1 MRPLFVRV
9 VVVALA
15 MLSLAR
21 AETAAAAPE
30 GTLTWG
36 VHVTL
41 AARWLDPSDTEAFIT
56 PFMVLYALHD
66 ALVKPMPG
74 GDNTPSLAESW
85 TASKDGLAYE
95 FVLRKGVKFHNGD
108 PVTADDVKYSFD
120 RYHGAA
126 AKLLKDR
133 VREVQIVDPGRV
145 RFQLKEPWPDFMT
158 FYGTSATGAAWIVP
172 KKYVEKVGEDG
183 FKKAPVGAGPYKF
196 VAFNPG
202 IDLVMEAFEGYWRKV
217 PNVKR
222 LVFKSMPDE
231 TTRAAA
237 LKAGDVDIV
246 YLLSGPV
253 AADIKRTAGLRLAA
267 AMPPGVVFLDMPEQ
281 WDPKSPWADKRVRL
295 AASYALDRN
304 ALNLAETLGLS
315 RPTGGLVPRVLEFAK
330 AFDPPAHDPARAKKL
345 LAEAGYA
352 SGFDAATSRR
362 FRRTS
367 RWPRRIGNYL
377 QGSRHPHARPHRWSA
392 RRSSRVARAQDQGRH
407 HGARRSRRQRRD
419 AHRGLRDQERYL
431 RQWGRAGDR
440 GSLPGAGRE
449 LDRKK
454 RERMLHE
461 IQQIMYDR
469 ALHVPIYELAFLWGV
484 GPRVEEACVDH
495 IKGFSYSAPYEDLK
509 IRRGNRRAAVGNR
522 VGDAAGTEALQP
534 QEARVAGATGHPG
547 RGRIVAGGREAV
559 VDAQCEAAPDDLG
572 LRQRDERRVNRQ
584 PRAALD
590 PIFVARSAMR

>member
-1 MRPLFVRV
+1 MKSLVIRFVLVILILLF
-9 VVVALA
+9 
-15 MLSLAR
+15 
-21 AETAAAAPE
+21 AATREPAFAAPE
-30 GTLTWG
+30 GRSEAPAGTMTWG

-85 TASKDGLAYE
+85 TVSKDGLAYE

-108 PVTADDVKYSFD
+108 PVTADDVKYSFE

-133 VREVQIVDPGRV
+133 VREVQVVDPTRV
-145 RFQLKEPWPDFMT
+145 RFVLKEPWPDFMT

-183 FKKAPVGAGPYKF
+183 FKKSPIGAGPYKF
-196 VAFNPG
+196 VSFNPG
-202 IDLVMEAFEGYWRKV
+202 VDLVMEAFEGYWRKI
-217 PNVKR
+217 PSVKR
-222 LVFKSMPDE
+222 LVFRSMPDE

-253 AADIKRTAGLRLAA
+253 ATEVKRSTGLRLEAA
-267 AMPPGVVFLDMPEQ
+267 LPPGVVFLDLPEQ
-281 WDPKSPWADKRVRL
+281 WDPKSPWHDRRVRL
-295 AASYALDRN
+295 AASHALDRS
-304 ALNLAETLGLS
+304 ALNQAETLGLS

-330 AFDPPAHDPARAKKL
+330 AFEPPVYDPARAKKL
-345 LAEAGYA
+345 LAEAGYP
-352 SGFDAATSRR
+352 SGFDAGDLTPFPPFFSLAEA
-362 FRRTS
+362 
-367 RWPRRIGNYL
+367 IGNYL
-377 QGSRHPHARPHRWSA
+377 QEVGIRTRMRTMERAAFLTAWREHKIKGVIMGLGAPAGNAATRIEAYVIKTGIYASGVVPEIEDLYARQA
-392 RRSSRVARAQDQGRH
+392 
-407 HGARRSRRQRRD
+407 
-419 AHRGLRDQERYL
+419 
-431 RQWGRAGDR
+431 
-440 GSLPGAGRE
+440 RE

-454 RERMLHE
+454 RESMLHQ

-495 IKGFSYSAPYEDLK
+495 IKGFAYSAPYEDLRLK
-509 IRRGNRRAAVGNR
+509 
-522 VGDAAGTEALQP
+522 
-534 QEARVAGATGHPG
+534 PG
-547 RGRIVAGGREAV
+547 R
-559 VDAQCEAAPDDLG
+559 
-572 LRQRDERRVNRQ
+572 
-584 PRAALD
+584 
-590 PIFVARSAMR
+590 